1 MLTVLL
7 LDDDP
12 ISATHTADDLTAE
25 GLKVIKASPFSAVG
39 AIKSAEKVDVAI
51 LDPGRNEAGAAQLI
65 QDLAPVPVLIHAQHA
80 SLRTAVDLMKAGAKD
95 YWAKPA
101 SIREMLPAISRCAE
115 SKATVDATPQ
125 AVEAFVGKS
134 KGMRALMSMANKA
147 AQASS
152 TVRLSVRQE
161 RETCRTPYSPVGKR
175 TDKPLI
181 SVNCAAI
188 ETLIESELFG
198 YEGAFTA
205 QIHNVLASPTA
216 DGGTLFLG
224 RNWRVTSI
232 RAAHLLRF
240 IKRRN
245 SSHWIGREFE
255 RKRPSHLCNAPK
267 LAQLENTDAFRRV
280 YSIESTCF
288 ASNCHH
294 YVSEATTSEVGNWLI
309 KRVSSRL
316 ECEEKPLSEEAKMH

>member
-115 SKATVDATPQ
+115 SKAAVDAKPQ

-152 TVRLSVRQE
+152 TVLIIG
-161 RETCRTPYSPVGKR
+161 ETGTGKE
-175 TDKPLI
+175 LVAVI
-181 SVNCAAI
+181 SINRV
-188 ETLIESELFG
+188 SEL
-198 YEGAFTA
+198 TN
-205 QIHNVLASPTA
+205 H
-216 DGGTLFLG
+216 
-224 RNWRVTSI
+224 
-232 RAAHLLRF
+232 
-240 IKRRN
+240 
-245 SSHWIGREFE
+245 
-255 RKRPSHLCNAPK
+255 
-267 LAQLENTDAFRRV
+267 
-280 YSIESTCF
+280 
-288 ASNCHH
+288 
-294 YVSEATTSEVGNWLI
+294 
-309 KRVSSRL
+309 
-316 ECEEKPLSEEAKMH
+316 